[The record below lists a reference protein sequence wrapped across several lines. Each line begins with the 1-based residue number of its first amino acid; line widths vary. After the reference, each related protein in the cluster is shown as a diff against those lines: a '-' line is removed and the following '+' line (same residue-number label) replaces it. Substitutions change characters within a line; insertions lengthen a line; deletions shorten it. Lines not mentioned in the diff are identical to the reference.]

1 MKILAINPP
10 VEDFTAYNL
19 WACPLGLFRIIEQ
32 FQRDGADVEY
42 LDLLDGPDV
51 GDDSAQPPK
60 HRKDGRHSYWKRV
73 RKKPEELSF
82 VPRNFFRFGADK
94 AKVRELIG
102 SREKPDKVLLSTGMT
117 YWYRTVLEIIGVVK
131 DVFPGAKIEVGGIAA
146 TLIPEMFEQEGVK
159 VHLGKYR
166 INPDITGTGSR
177 FVNFL
182 KFFPANLIEGCP
194 NRCLYCSSS
203 IFYPKVRYMNL
214 EKQVHDLENWSDVS
228 DLTDVAFYDDALL
241 LKKGKYLKT
250 FLDRLDPNK
259 YCFHTPNGL
268 HLSEVDEEL
277 CEYFARYNFS
287 QLRFGFETAF
297 SRYDNKT
304 DLKQF
309 QKVVSLLH
317 KNGFTS
323 EKVGVYLLCA
333 LPGQSVE
340 EVEKTID
347 IVAETGARPYLSEL
361 SPVPGTSVY
370 ETHLKESLLDFNN
383 EPLYQNN
390 SLSSFRSP
398 SFNVEVMARLK
409 QRLDKIYKAQDV
421 RAKK

>member
-19 WACPLGLFRIIEQ
+19 WACPLGLFRIVEQ
-32 FQRDGADVEY
+32 FQKHGHDVKY
-42 LDLLDGPDV
+42 LDLLDGPYV
-51 GDDSAQPPK
+51 GDDDAQPPK

-73 RKKPEELSF
+73 IKKPEELSF

-94 AKVRELIG
+94 EKVRELIG
-102 SREKPDKVLLSTGMT
+102 SKEKPDKVLISTGMT
-117 YWYRTVLEIIGVVK
+117 YWYRTVLEIIEVVK
-131 DVFPGAKIEVGGIAA
+131 DIFPSVKIEVGGIAA
-146 TLIPEMFEQEGVK
+146 TLIPEVFEQEGVK
-159 VHLGKYR
+159 VHLGRYT
-166 INPDITGTGSR
+166 IDPDITGAGSLL
-177 FVNFL
+177 VDSL

-203 IFYPKVRYMNL
+203 IFYPKVRYLNL
-214 EKQVHDLENWSDVS
+214 EKQAEELERWSDVS
-228 DLTDVAFYDDALL
+228 GLTDVAFYDDALL
-241 LKKGKYLKT
+241 LKDGKHLKA
-250 FLDRLDPNK
+250 FLDKLDPDK
-259 YCFHTPNGL
+259 YSFHTPNGL
-268 HLSEVDEEL
+268 HLREVDEEL

-304 DLKQF
+304 DLKQL
-309 QKVVSLLH
+309 QKVVSMLH
-317 KNGFTS
+317 NNGFTN

-340 EVEKTID
+340 EVERTID

-370 ETHLKESLLDFNN
+370 EAHQKESLLDFGN

-398 SFNVEVMARLK
+398 VFNSEVMAMLK
-409 QRLDKIYKAQDV
+409 QRLDKIYKNQDV
-421 RAKK
+421 RGV